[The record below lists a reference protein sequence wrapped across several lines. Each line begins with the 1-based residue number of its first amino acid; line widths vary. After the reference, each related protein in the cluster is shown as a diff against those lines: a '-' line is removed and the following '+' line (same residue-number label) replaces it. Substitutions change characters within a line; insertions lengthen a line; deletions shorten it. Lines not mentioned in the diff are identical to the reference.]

1 MRCRLMTLAAAFV
14 AALLSISSA
23 LAQSPVT
30 QSAQY
35 EPNWESLDARPCP
48 AWFSDAKFGIFIH
61 WGVYS
66 VPAWGPPKQYA
77 EWYGFNLGRQK
88 NNPKDL
94 WWQFHERVYGP
105 TFEYADFVP
114 MFKAELFNAD
124 QWADLFYRSGA
135 KYILPTSKHHDGFCL
150 WPSAEADRD
159 WGRPWN
165 AAAVGPKR
173 DLLGELTD
181 AVRKKEGMKIGFY
194 YSLYEWFNPL
204 WLHERNRYVTEHM
217 HPQFKDVVTRY
228 KPSIIFA
235 DGEWDMPSAQWK
247 SPELLAWLFNESP
260 CKDEV
265 VINDRW
271 GKETRC
277 KHGGYYCTE
286 YGSGM
291 KDASHPWEENRGMG
305 YSFGYNRAEAIDD
318 YQTARA
324 LILCL
329 CDLVSRGGNL
339 NLDIGP
345 AADGTIP
352 VVMQERLLS
361 IGAWL
366 KVNGEAIYGTRH
378 AGRDCQW
385 TEGKRPEQTY
395 GNAQLAHKK
404 IPYNLMDMVG
414 QSPHGENAVKQ
425 IFFTKK
431 PDALYAIT
439 AGWPGKQLVVRNVKV
454 PAGSVVTMLGH
465 EGKLAHKIDGANL
478 TIDVPALGVDE
489 LPCLYAYAFKITAA
503 ELLPE
508 EVVSQEQ

>member
-1 MRCRLMTLAAAFV
+1 MRCRFLTLGAALT
-14 AALLSISSA
+14 AALLGISSA
-23 LAQSPVT
+23 LAQS
-30 QSAQY
+30 AKY
-35 EPNWESLDARPCP
+35 EANWESLDARPCP

-66 VPAWGPPKQYA
+66 VPAWGPPRQYA
-77 EWYGFNLGRQK
+77 EWYWLNVDKHK
-88 NNPKDL
+88 NNPKDA
-94 WWQFHERVYGP
+94 WWHFHERVYGP
-105 TFEYADFVP
+105 TFEYAEFAP
-114 MFKAELFNAD
+114 MFKAELFDAD
-124 QWADLFYRSGA
+124 AWADLLYRSGA
-135 KYILPTSKHHDGFCL
+135 KYVLPTSKHHDGFCL

-165 AAAVGPKR
+165 ATTVGPKR
-173 DLLGELTD
+173 DLLGELTE

-204 WLHERNRYVTEHM
+204 WLKDHKLYATEHM

-228 KPSIIFA
+228 KPAIIFA
-235 DGEWDMPSAQWK
+235 DGEWDMPSSGWK

-265 VINDRW
+265 VVNDRW
-271 GKETRC
+271 GRECRH
-277 KHGGYYCTE
+277 KHGSYYTTE
-286 YGSGM
+286 YGAGM
-291 KDASHPWEENRGMG
+291 KDAAHPWEENRGMG
-305 YSFGYNRAEAIDD
+305 YSFGYNRAEGLDD
-318 YQTARA
+318 YKSARE
-324 LILCL
+324 LVLVL

-352 VVMQERLLS
+352 VVMQERLLA
-361 IGAWL
+361 IGDWL

-385 TEGKRPEQTY
+385 TAGQRPQQGYKEFKE
-395 GNAQLAHKK
+395 N
-404 IPYNLMDMVG
+404 YNLMDTVG
-414 QSPHGENAVKQ
+414 QSPKGEKAVKQ

-431 PDALYAIT
+431 PEALYAIT

-465 EGKLAHKIDGANL
+465 EGKLTYKIDGANL
-478 TIDVPALGVDE
+478 AIDVPALGAEE
-489 LPCLYAYAFKITAA
+489 LPCRYAYAFKIGGG

-508 EVVSQEQ
+508 E